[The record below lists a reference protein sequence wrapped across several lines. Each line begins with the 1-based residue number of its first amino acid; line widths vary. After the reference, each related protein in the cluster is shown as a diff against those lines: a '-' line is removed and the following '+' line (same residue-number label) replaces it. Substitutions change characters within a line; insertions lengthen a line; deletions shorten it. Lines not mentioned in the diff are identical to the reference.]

1 MSILRQITLGAVCC
15 ISWSCVG
22 TRCLICAP
30 PPGTESPTQGDPVAY
45 VDTRGD
51 TVIPRGEVLYCGAN
65 TIRTWGF
72 VILRDEQRKGPHD
85 RCIAIDRRG
94 HKLFNAYWFDNG
106 PDLPQEGLFRIR
118 DDRGRIGY
126 ADTAGRVVITPRFE
140 AAFPFEH
147 GRARVA
153 LQAEELPDGEHT
165 RWEANNWLTIDR
177 RGRVVVQ

>member
-1 MSILRQITLGAVCC
+1 MSVLRQIILGAVCC
-15 ISWSCVG
+15 IGWSCVG

-51 TVIPRGEVLYCGAN
+51 TVIPRREVLYCGAD
-65 TIRTWGF
+65 TIR
-72 VILRDEQRKGPHD
+72 
-85 RCIAIDRRG
+85 
-94 HKLFNAYWFDNG
+94 

-126 ADTAGRVVITPRFE
+126 ADTAGRVVIAPRFE

-153 LQAEELPDGEHT
+153 LQAEELTDGEHT
-165 RWEANNWLTIDR
+165 RWEADTWLTIDR
-177 RGRVVVQ
+177 RGRVVAP